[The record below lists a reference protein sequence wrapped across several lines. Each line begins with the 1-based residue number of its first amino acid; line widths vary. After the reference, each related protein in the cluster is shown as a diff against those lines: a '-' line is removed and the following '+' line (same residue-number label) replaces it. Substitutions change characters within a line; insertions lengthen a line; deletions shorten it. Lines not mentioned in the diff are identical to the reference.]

1 MKKLRGGGAGAAC
14 LKTWSRLTAAQQ
26 ECTEAG
32 PHHLSRS
39 EPPGSRAPSPCTI
52 DSRVPPEPTK
62 APSPSPRPPSRLS
75 WYQSKSPFFLSS
87 TVPDPCAVPSPG
99 LFPHLTMKGFVSQP
113 HPLRSQDA
121 TGDRIPDPSSPGGPT
136 ARRRALG
143 PGPDTQPQHRPAHR
157 PLPAFT
163 RDAGRGRAG
172 GRPFRPLPGSLPPR
186 IRARGSKSRVV
197 TTSPPGSSASQHTSF
212 PFCTCGPD
220 LRPVR
225 LWAACSPGS
234 RAPFSPRLARPCLP
248 GLLLH
253 LPASP
258 LSTLPHTRLPAP
270 GCVHVRSCPTPGA
283 PWTAARRQA
292 PPSAGFSRQEH
303 WSGLPFSPPRD
314 LPCREPTHETLP
326 MTRP

>member
-1 MKKLRGGGAGAAC
+1 MRLCSGCLLGARGPRCPPGLHVCLHRGPVSENLVQAHSCAARVYG
-14 LKTWSRLTAAQQ
+14 SR
-26 ECTEAG
+26 

-62 APSPSPRPPSRLS
+62 APSPRPRPPSRLS

-121 TGDRIPDPSSPGGPT
+121 TGDRIPDPSSPAGPT
-136 ARRRALG
+136 TRRALG

-172 GRPFRPLPGSLPPR
+172 GRPFRPLPGSRAASPTQKSGTRFQEPGCYHITSRKVCQPAHILP
-186 IRARGSKSRVV
+186 
-197 TTSPPGSSASQHTSF
+197 
-212 PFCTCGPD
+212 
-220 LRPVR
+220 
-225 LWAACSPGS
+225 
-234 RAPFSPRLARPCLP
+234 
-248 GLLLH
+248 LLH
-253 LPASP
+253 MRA
-258 LSTLPHTRLPAP
+258 
-270 GCVHVRSCPTPGA
+270 
-283 PWTAARRQA
+283 
-292 PPSAGFSRQEH
+292 
-303 WSGLPFSPPRD
+303 
-314 LPCREPTHETLP
+314 
-326 MTRP
+326 